1 MSTDETSVRG
11 NAFSA
16 AIAPFQGASD
26 CLRFRRAALACPT
39 LSNRRPVGARRLRS
53 SAGNRAS
60 RERRQGC
67 LRPREKLPFDF
78 AVFFAVFAV
87 PDKKSV
93 PAKRV
98 AGTLFFK
105 LQALNF
111 KFFSPYFFG
120 IAGRDAAAIA
130 WPWRLDFSSGTT
142 RLIFSSGNSA
152 LRTSFALSMM
162 IVPPSPEV
170 TRPMMSRF
178 S

>member
-1 MSTDETSVRG
+1 MKR
-11 NAFSA
+11 ASA
-16 AIAPFQGASD
+16 GT
-26 CLRFRRAALACPT
+26 RFRRQL
-39 LSNRRPVGARRLRS
+39 RPFRARRIVYGFVGCARLPYAEQS
-53 SAGNRAS
+53 SPRRGSEIALVRGKSRVAGTKAGMPS
-60 RERRQGC
+60 P
-67 LRPREKLPFDF
+67 PRKTSFDF
-78 AVFFAVFAV
+78 AVFIRGLRGSRQ
-87 PDKKSV
+87 KKSV

-111 KFFSPYFFG
+111 KLFSPYFFG